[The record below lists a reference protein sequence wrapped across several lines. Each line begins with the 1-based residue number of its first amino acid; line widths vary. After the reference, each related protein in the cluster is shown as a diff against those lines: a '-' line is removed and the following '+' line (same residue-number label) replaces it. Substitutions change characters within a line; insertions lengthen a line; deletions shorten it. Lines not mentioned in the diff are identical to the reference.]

1 MSEPF
6 ISKKDEMK
14 NTKEERY
21 FEKVIKHLYNTV
33 FKFSKDASG
42 ECIFTLSEGRIAE
55 KMGMTTTAL
64 HDKSVKEVFPEDVA
78 TLIHKT
84 CEEAF
89 KGSNHSF
96 EIKLDEYYFLVYL
109 SPIIENNQ
117 IIEVVGTA
125 IDITDRKLAEE
136 KIKNLAFHDSLTEL
150 PNRRLLEQHVNELIK
165 ESNSSSFGIL
175 FLDINRFK
183 YINDTFGHSFGDKLL
198 ITISNRI
205 KNMFKKDVI
214 YRQGG
219 DEFIILLP
227 KMNRREIKET
237 AEQIIA
243 VMQNSLSIDNE
254 EIITTVS
261 IGGALYPDDGDS
273 VEILL
278 KHADA
283 AMYYAKRRGD
293 NKFQFFS
300 KNLNINSRNKFKME
314 KDLRKAIKY
323 NQFELF
329 YQPQVNID
337 SGEIVGVEALLRWKH
352 PDLGYISPNKFIP
365 VAEETEL
372 IVPIGHWVL
381 ETACQQHMNWLDKGF
396 SVDRMSVNVS
406 QLQFNQPDFVKSV
419 QEILFRCN
427 LSGGSLEFEITES
440 VMADFPQAERV
451 IHQLNELG
459 IKISIDDFGTGYS
472 SLSYLSRLPIHKLKI
487 DQSFLSPLN
496 KSNKAI
502 IKSIIGL
509 ADNLQL
515 EIVAEGVETKE
526 HVAFLSEQN
535 CKLVQGYYFS
545 KPLPVE
551 KEEELFMKQ
560 KS

>member
-283 AMYYAKRRGD
+283 AMYYAKCRGD